1 MKKFMFITL
10 LLILFSRSINA
21 DVDFIT
27 DAMLESAVTIN
38 ESEVIFNDNG
48 DTIGIK
54 INGDVGFEGYFRLY
68 KSPYD
73 ETIVFDSVENSEVV
87 ISIQILPKMKKNRLI
102 SNQKF
107 DCEKVVQ
114 MIFRI
119 GERIFIYEN
128 VINND
133 LEKIIEHINV
143 YELPEEKIQLLDWWL
158 MYIKPTT
165 SIFDLGAD
173 INNYTQSLRS
183 GYNNRVERKR
193 VLVRYDKFDTEY
205 EMDVIADLRT
215 YNIGYY
221 GDGEQRISLGVQ
233 EQRQYE
239 NGRYRDNIRALL
251 VRDPIFRYELVD
263 HSGIRN
269 EDGFTEV
276 KWECPIYIV
285 RRPKFKFGNFS
296 TKPWDWIEIDRSTV
310 GGFDSDL
317 LNYGTKK
324 FGSQVI
330 GATDGDWIHVS
341 AILKK
346 NSRGN
351 YRHKL
356 YVDIEFDFCYYN
368 YHTVVGSERMYVAG
382 YIDSND

>member
-1 MKKFMFITL
+1 
-10 LLILFSRSINA
+10 
-21 DVDFIT
+21 
-27 DAMLESAVTIN
+27 MLESAVTIN

-165 SIFDLGAD
+165 
-173 INNYTQSLRS
+173 
-183 GYNNRVERKR
+183 
-193 VLVRYDKFDTEY
+193 
-205 EMDVIADLRT
+205 
-215 YNIGYY
+215 
-221 GDGEQRISLGVQ
+221 
-233 EQRQYE
+233 
-239 NGRYRDNIRALL
+239 
-251 VRDPIFRYELVD
+251 
-263 HSGIRN
+263 
-269 EDGFTEV
+269 
-276 KWECPIYIV
+276 
-285 RRPKFKFGNFS
+285 
-296 TKPWDWIEIDRSTV
+296 
-310 GGFDSDL
+310 
-317 LNYGTKK
+317 
-324 FGSQVI
+324 
-330 GATDGDWIHVS
+330 
-341 AILKK
+341 
-346 NSRGN
+346 
-351 YRHKL
+351 
-356 YVDIEFDFCYYN
+356 
-368 YHTVVGSERMYVAG
+368 
-382 YIDSND
+382 